1 MATIDHQAWLDALK
15 QVQASTNAYGFDP
28 SWFAQDQLA
37 QTPGD
42 RLEQMKRDYLAQNPG
57 ARDWS
62 PEIKD
67 AIASLRPDTFGGL
80 VMTPEG
86 AKAYDDLVTK
96 KDKREQWQSVLTT
109 AGLAALPFAAASFM
123 APAAGAAGGGVSSLA
138 GIAPELTA
146 PLSTAGSDLAASQIA
161 LGGIPGLEAAGGI
174 GTLGAGGVGTLGGM
188 GFEAPSLLGSVAPE
202 LTAPLSTAG
211 SSAAASQLA
220 MGGAP
225 IGLFGDIPAVPS
237 VGGPVA
243 SIPEHT
249 FLPVG
254 EVPTLAAAGGLGSL
268 LGGVG
273 SKLVDAATSPG
284 GIASLIGA
292 AAGAAGGGGDKTATT
307 QSRTD
312 PRMDPYIY
320 GTGFG
325 DPNSILGAAFNQFK
339 ANPTGINPT
348 MQQGLDMQRS
358 ALLDPKYAQG
368 YQQMR
373 DFGASLLSGF
383 GQSPTV
389 QPGGGQVTDRTKA
402 LMARGQS
409 LLG

>member
-37 QTPGD
+37 QTSGD

-62 PEIKD
+62 PGIKD

-86 AKAYDDLVTK
+86 AKAYDDLVTQ
-96 KDKREQWQSVLTT
+96 KDKREQWQSLLTT

-123 APAAGAAGGGVSSLA
+123 APATGAAGGGVSSLA

-202 LTAPLSTAG
+202 LTAPLSTLGSDAAFAQLMADPILSASAG
-211 SSAAASQLA
+211 L
-220 MGGAP
+220 
-225 IGLFGDIPAVPS
+225 
-237 VGGPVA
+237 
-243 SIPEHT
+243 
-249 FLPVG
+249 
-254 EVPTLAAAGGLGSL
+254 PTLGEYAFKALPELGSL
-268 LGGVG
+268 GSAVAPGLLQTLGSAVAPVAN
-273 SKLVDAATSPG
+273 KLLDKATSPAG
-284 GIASLIGA
+284 LAALVGAGLGA
-292 AAGAAGGGGDKTATT
+292 ASGGGTNTATT
-307 QSRTD
+307 QSQID
-312 PRMDPYIY
+312 PRMQQYLY
-320 GTGFG
+320 GSGFG
-325 DPNSILGAAFNQFK
+325 DKNSLLGAAQNLYQS
-339 ANPTGINPT
+339 NPTGINPT